1 MLFIIK
7 VFLYLF
13 LLLIALMLLKKNG
26 SKKVNIVIGKYMLN
40 LKKIYVMQYLNLKKC
55 KELIILEVE

>member
-7 VFLYLF
+7 VFF
-13 LLLIALMLLKKNG
+13 MFIFIINSANAIEKNG

-55 KELIILEVE
+55 KEPIILEGE

>member
-55 KELIILEVE
+55 KELIILEGE